1 MQSTL
6 TLNRSLFRLASQ
18 VSAFA
23 HRRGE
28 TIVEYKQ
35 GWLYCYPISDLSD
48 IFAQLGQEVDGNEVV
63 AVYNCKDAYLW
74 RKQNAPRSRSRHAA

>member
-1 MQSTL
+1 MKSTM
-6 TLNRSLFRLASQ
+6 TLNRSLFRTAQQ

-35 GWLYCYPISDLSD
+35 GWLYCYPFSDLSD
-48 IFAQLGQEVDGNEVV
+48 IFAHAHDGSDIV
-63 AVYNCKDAYLW
+63 AVYNCKDGYIW
-74 RKQNAPRSRSRHAA
+74 RKPNAKSSHSRFAA

>member
-1 MQSTL
+1 MKSTM
-6 TLNRSLFRLASQ
+6 TLNRSLFRTAQQ

-35 GWLYCYPISDLSD
+35 GWLYCYPLTELSD
-48 IFAQLGQEVDGNEVV
+48 IFAHITDSNEVV
-63 AVYNCKDAYLW
+63 AIYNATDAYTW
-74 RKQNAPRSRSRHAA
+74 RKANAPRSHSRSVA